1 MTVSRSLTICVT
13 LLLTAASGAFAEAV
27 PRTLLAYGPGGPHHV
42 LKECAE
48 LYEEKH
54 GVAVA
59 VVKARPNELVEKLG
73 SEGDLY
79 YGGAEFMLEEFAQNN
94 PGILD
99 LHAAEKLY
107 PRRIGIVVRKGNPL
121 DIDGT
126 HELNQAGVNLLTAQ
140 LEKMGQF
147 HAPPAA
153 GGSTIRRS
161 VFTGQDGVAAWLAD
175 PELDA
180 WITYRSWHVA
190 LKDHADFIEIPGDD
204 ALRHTVIT
212 PTRRTPYREAAL
224 HFIDFLKSPEARQIF
239 EEHGWD

>member
-1 MTVSRSLTICVT
+1 MVTRGLTICLV
-13 LLLTAASGAFAEAV
+13 LLLTAAGGAAAEMKT
-27 PRTLLAYGPGGPHHV
+27 RSLLVYGPGGPHHV
-42 LKECAE
+42 ITECAE
-48 LYEEKH
+48 LYQEKH

-59 VVKARPNELVEKLG
+59 VVKARPDELAEKLG
-73 SEGDLY
+73 TQGDLY
-79 YGGAEFMLEEFAQNN
+79 YGGAEYMLEEFAQSN

-99 LHAAEKLY
+99 MHAAEELH

-121 DIDGT
+121 DIDGI
-126 HELNQAGVNLLTAQ
+126 HELNQAGLQLMTAK
-140 LEKMGQF
+140 LERMDQF

-153 GGSTIRRS
+153 ANNIRHS

-190 LKDHADFIEIPGDD
+190 LEEHADFIAIPGDD
-204 ALRHTVIT
+204 ALRHTSIA
-212 PTRRTPYREAAL
+212 PTRHTPYRETAL
-224 HFIDFLKSPEARQIF
+224 HFIDFLKSPEARRIF